1 MFVATTN
8 RDDWAVDETGNRRYL
23 PIKTQ
28 NIDVAGLKRDRDMIW
43 AAAYAT
49 YMQTGHWW
57 LQERFIHYTHQQ
69 TEARREADFWSQL
82 VQEHLKDKDE
92 VTIKEAFELCFPQ
105 ETVDGRTNPRQT
117 TQQDQRRMA
126 NCLLAAGFER
136 NGKFTSGKQRNQV
149 RFTRA
154 SEY

>member
-28 NIDVAGLKRDRDMIW
+28 NIDVAGLKSDRDMIW

-49 YMQTGHWW
+49 FMQTGHWW

-69 TEARREADFWSQL
+69 TEARREADLWSQL
-82 VQEHLKDKDE
+82 AQEHLKDKDE
-92 VTIKEAFELCFPQ
+92 VTITEAFELCFRQ
-105 ETVDGRTNPRQT
+105 ETVDGHTNPRQT
-117 TQQDQRRMA
+117 TLQDQRRMA

-154 SEY
+154 SEC

>member
-1 MFVATTN
+1 MTKQA
-8 RDDWAVDETGNRRYL
+8 
-23 PIKTQ
+23 
-28 NIDVAGLKRDRDMIW
+28 
-43 AAAYAT
+43 
-49 YMQTGHWW
+49 
-57 LQERFIHYTHQQ
+57 
-69 TEARREADFWSQL
+69 EARREADLWSQL

-92 VTIKEAFELCFPQ
+92 VTIKEAFELCFTQ
-105 ETVDGRTNPRQT
+105 ETVDGRTNPRQI